1 MREMHVLRN
10 LPGMKIPA
18 GAGAALRLSVIGA
31 VVAVFLCG
39 FAVSPH
45 ADADPES
52 ASLVKWVPCPGHE
65 EVQCSE
71 LSVPLDPA
79 APELGTISLALARRP
94 ATDPSARIGSLVL
107 EPGGPGLSGVEEVL
121 AGDELSTP
129 EVAARYDIVGF
140 DPRGVGR
147 SEPLWCFTE
156 EQIGRYLDE
165 LAGVSWDLDPS
176 TPQVAAFAQTAASF
190 GQGCQADNPA
200 LLQRVGTRYA
210 AADLDLIRAALGDE
224 KLNYLGWSYGTKLGA
239 IYADMFPHRVG
250 RMVLDSAIDPALSL
264 VEFNQGQS
272 AALESALGRFFD
284 YCSTVEGCP
293 LPPGREAATAAL
305 KGFLLSLPV
314 DRVTPETLTR
324 ADVMAALTT
333 AMYDPGEYF
342 PQLTPALADG
352 INGHGRALQ
361 EIGGNYGEQ
370 KPDEPSNFLN
380 ALYAINCFDSPPTPD
395 VVGTAQLAADWDRNS
410 PIFGAP
416 NAWGGLRCNIFPAHS
431 QIGPRPVSAP
441 GAPPILIIGA
451 VRDAATPIEWSRR
464 LADDLASA
472 VLIQAD
478 TDVHSV
484 YPQASSCVATLVDRY
499 LLSGEAP
506 PGDTACAQ

>member
-1 MREMHVLRN
+1 MHVLRN

-52 ASLVKWVPCPGHE
+52 ASLLKWVPCPGHE

-210 AADLDLIRAALGDE
+210 AADLDLIRAALGD
-224 KLNYLGWSYGTKLGA
+224 
-239 IYADMFPHRVG
+239 
-250 RMVLDSAIDPALSL
+250 
-264 VEFNQGQS
+264 
-272 AALESALGRFFD
+272 
-284 YCSTVEGCP
+284 
-293 LPPGREAATAAL
+293 
-305 KGFLLSLPV
+305 
-314 DRVTPETLTR
+314 
-324 ADVMAALTT
+324 
-333 AMYDPGEYF
+333 
-342 PQLTPALADG
+342 
-352 INGHGRALQ
+352 
-361 EIGGNYGEQ
+361 
-370 KPDEPSNFLN
+370 
-380 ALYAINCFDSPPTPD
+380 
-395 VVGTAQLAADWDRNS
+395 
-410 PIFGAP
+410 
-416 NAWGGLRCNIFPAHS
+416 
-431 QIGPRPVSAP
+431 
-441 GAPPILIIGA
+441 
-451 VRDAATPIEWSRR
+451 
-464 LADDLASA
+464 
-472 VLIQAD
+472 
-478 TDVHSV
+478 
-484 YPQASSCVATLVDRY
+484 
-499 LLSGEAP
+499 
-506 PGDTACAQ
+506 

>member
-1 MREMHVLRN
+1 M
-10 LPGMKIPA
+10 
-18 GAGAALRLSVIGA
+18 
-31 VVAVFLCG
+31 
-39 FAVSPH
+39 
-45 ADADPES
+45 
-52 ASLVKWVPCPGHE
+52 
-65 EVQCSE
+65 
-71 LSVPLDPA
+71 
-79 APELGTISLALARRP
+79 
-94 ATDPSARIGSLVL
+94 
-107 EPGGPGLSGVEEVL
+107 
-121 AGDELSTP
+121 
-129 EVAARYDIVGF
+129 
-140 DPRGVGR
+140 GR

-293 LPPGREAATAAL
+293 LPPGREAATGAL
-305 KGFLLSLPV
+305 KGSLLSLPV
-314 DRVTPETLTR
+314 DRVTAETLTR

-416 NAWGGLRCNIFPAHS
+416 TPGVDCDAISFPRIPRSDRGRCRHRAPAHPDHRSRPRRGHSDRMVPPIGRRFGLRGAHRGRHRRPLGLPA
-431 QIGPRPVSAP
+431 GV
-441 GAPPILIIGA
+441 
-451 VRDAATPIEWSRR
+451 
-464 LADDLASA
+464 
-472 VLIQAD
+472 
-478 TDVHSV
+478 
-484 YPQASSCVATLVDRY
+484 SCVATLVDRY
-499 LLSGEAP
+499 LLRRGSSR
-506 PGDTACAQ
+506 